1 MRAVKSENT
10 KPELFV
16 RYLLHRLGYRYR
28 LHRKDLPGKPD
39 LTFAGRRRVI
49 FVHGCFWHGHNCK
62 RGVRVP
68 KQNRDYWENKVT
80 RNRRRDMMNLDA
92 LQQLRWKALVVW
104 ECELANSAAL
114 SDKLVSFLDGD

>member
-1 MRAVKSENT
+1 
-10 KPELFV
+10 
-16 RYLLHRLGYRYR
+16 
-28 LHRKDLPGKPD
+28 
-39 LTFAGRRRVI
+39 
-49 FVHGCFWHGHNCK
+49 
-62 RGVRVP
+62 VRVP